1 MLLFES
7 DTNNLAICGI
17 ITVGMQFAFFLVA
30 CTCKFDKVTDFA
42 GGTNFVVLALTT
54 MVLSGTYQWRQIA
67 ATAAVTLWGL
77 RLSGYLLY
85 RIIKIGE
92 DSRFDDKRSDP
103 LRFAIF
109 WIFQAV
115 WVFTVSLP
123 VIFVNA
129 PSSADSKFNDW
140 TAWDILG
147 GIMFVLGLLVETVAD
162 FQKFNFRNN
171 PANRGKWCQVGVWS
185 WSRHPNYAGEICLW
199 WGLFIVSVSIARDAQ
214 WSGVLSPIFTSW
226 TLLFF
231 SGIPL
236 LEEKADNKFR
246 NDRSYVE
253 FKERTS
259 PLLLLP
265 PPLYKALPN
274 LVQCVCCC
282 EFPIYNKLG
291 EERGGLTRDN
301 VEEGQVIVNQP

>member
-17 ITVGMQFAFFLVA
+17 ITVAMQFSFFLVA

-54 MVLSGTYQWRQIA
+54 MVLGGTYQWRQIA
-67 ATAAVTLWGL
+67 ATSAVTLWGL

-103 LRFAIF
+103 LRFAGF

-123 VIFVNA
+123 VIFINA
-129 PSSADSKFNDW
+129 PSSAVFNDW
-140 TAWDILG
+140 TAWDITG
-147 GIMFVLGLLVETVAD
+147 GVLFVLGLLVETVAD
-162 FQKFNFRNN
+162 IQKFNFRND
-171 PANRGKWCQVGVWS
+171 PANRGKWCDVGLWG

-199 WGLFIVSVSIARDAQ
+199 WGIFIASASIAQGPQ
-214 WSGVLSPIFTSW
+214 WTGVLSPVFTSAI
-226 TLLFF
+226 LLFL

-236 LEEKADNKFR
+236 LEEKADDKFR
-246 NDRSYVE
+246 NDPSYVE
-253 FKERTS
+253 FKQRTS

-265 PPLYKALPN
+265 PPLYKAIPN
-274 LVQCVCCC
+274 LLQCLCCC
-282 EFPIYNKLG
+282 EFPIYNKLS
-291 EERGGLTRDN
+291 EERGELTRDN
-301 VEEGQVIVNQP
+301 VEEGQVIVTQP